1 MVYIHNGILLSLQK
15 EENSATCDNVD
26 GPWRQYPKWN
36 KPDTERQKPHGFIYM
51 KFLKESN

>member
-1 MVYIHNGILLSLQK
+1 MVYTHNGMLLSLQK

-51 KFLKESN
+51 KFLK